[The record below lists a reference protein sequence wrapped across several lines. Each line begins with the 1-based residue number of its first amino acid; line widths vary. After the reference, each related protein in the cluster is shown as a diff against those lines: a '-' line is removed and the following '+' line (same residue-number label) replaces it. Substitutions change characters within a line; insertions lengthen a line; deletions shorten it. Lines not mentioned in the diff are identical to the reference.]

1 MHQECL
7 QRFLYQFF
15 ELISPSD
22 AKVALIVAAPLS
34 APLFWKFNFS
44 KIWTHMLLYLKT
56 DCSYTHFSFL
66 YVQMSSNIK
75 KNEILWLNLNHSY
88 IKNLAQVVRNRDF
101 LQPQATHCRIGSKW
115 DMTLILHSSETSSLI
130 FSHFA
135 QHRKGGR
142 KGVRK
147 RYM

>member
-1 MHQECL
+1 MHQGCL

-44 KIWTHMLLYLKT
+44 KIWTHMLLCLKT

-66 YVQMSSNIK
+66 YVQTSSNIK
-75 KNEILWLNLNHSY
+75 KNEILWLDLNHSS
-88 IKNLAQVVRNRDF
+88 IQNLAQVARNRDF

-115 DMTLILHSSETSSLI
+115 DMTFILHSYETSSLI

-135 QHRKGGR
+135 HYRNGGR
-142 KGVRK
+142 KVRTL
-147 RYM
+147 YM